1 MSRQMTMNNLL
12 LNERLRQLYQGYWN
26 KFCKEV
32 KESGTS
38 IGYPFLLSTCQ
49 WEGDVPTE
57 KWYANSDLKVMIFGQ
72 EPNKWYGIE
81 GCDDFNSASQF
92 YIGDEP
98 ETVETIMSAY
108 ENFYA
113 TNYSLNDG
121 MWYFDEKGRKNT
133 FHAKG
138 INNFMSQ
145 LDEIVH
151 SFNPKLRTVC
161 MWNNI
166 SKLST
171 IDGKPVD
178 NHTHNIERQFLSR
191 VIAQEIEILH
201 PDIILFLTGRYDAYI
216 KESLGLTDEDFI
228 PFSEFPVHDVA
239 KVTIPGVKL
248 AYRTCHPNAYP
259 KAKPDYYRYVEA
271 IIYDIH
277 SNFNNLIK

>member
-1 MSRQMTMNNLL
+1 
-12 LNERLRQLYQGYWN
+12 
-26 KFCKEV
+26 
-32 KESGTS
+32 
-38 IGYPFLLSTCQ
+38 
-49 WEGDVPTE
+49 
-57 KWYANSDLKVMIFGQ
+57 
-72 EPNKWYGIE
+72 
-81 GCDDFNSASQF
+81 
-92 YIGDEP
+92 
-98 ETVETIMSAY
+98 
-108 ENFYA
+108 
-113 TNYSLNDG
+113 
-121 MWYFDEKGRKNT
+121 
-133 FHAKG
+133 
-138 INNFMSQ
+138 
-145 LDEIVH
+145 
-151 SFNPKLRTVC
+151 

-228 PFSEFPVHDVA
+228 PFSEFSVHDVA

-271 IIYDIH
+271 IIADLH
-277 SNFNNLIK
+277 SHLKNFKVM